1 MFKMKMSDITRFM
14 YRKDFL
20 LSRFVNFDDKP
31 ESYESWR
38 ASYQSVTKELGITP
52 FEEIDLL
59 VKWLGPESSRFAKR
73 IRAANAHDPSRG

>member
-31 ESYESWR
+31 EPYESWR
-38 ASYQSVTKELGITP
+38 ASYQSVTKELDVTRLRKFI
-52 FEEIDLL
+52 F
-59 VKWLGPESSRFAKR
+59 
-73 IRAANAHDPSRG
+73 